1 MINQSTS
8 KAIYRWIKI
17 VFSVVVI
24 SSLIAGCRLPW
35 QPQPDSV
42 TKEGE
47 VLEAPQAPL
56 PTQEPRQD
64 LPPALVEVTPFP
76 NSTIALNQ
84 ALTLYFNQAM
94 DAGSVEAAIHF
105 DPRTSGRFTWTD
117 AHTLTF
123 SPDQPFPAGNRLQ
136 VAIDTSAQAANKL
149 NLQEPIELEFQVA
162 EHLQVVQTL
171 PADGSDDVDP
181 ESVVFVAFN
190 QPVVALGDTSNA
202 NPGFTLTPEVPGVGE
217 WLNTSTY
224 VFTPDPSMNG
234 GASYTIELNE
244 GLEAT
249 SGAALFPEQQR
260 QFIFTTTQPA
270 VLKVLPMAEE
280 LLNLEGPIELHF
292 NMRMDAESVE
302 SNFSLVGPGGISVP
316 GAFEWDETDRKVSF
330 KPTSHLSRNVTYT
343 IRLGSETESVGGLP
357 IGEAVETSRRTFP
370 KFAVDTRTAPQYES
384 YYSGFGQFQIE
395 FTTPINRKSLGEN
408 IRFDPE
414 VPGQHNYASEADRRL
429 WINGYFQPETT
440 YTLTLSADLE
450 DIWGEPLGEAFT
462 TTFTTPPALP
472 SLSLVTGYT
481 SYNLVFVPATESEI
495 ILQATNIDTVSLEI
509 SPISINDLITLLHPD
524 NYSYREVFLPEVREV
539 TTHQLGLDSNR
550 REVIPLPLT
559 YQGESL
565 TPGVYYLGVH
575 APEVQEDYNRY
586 QKYYLIVSENN
597 LVMKVSPDQT
607 FVWGTHMDD
616 FSPLIDASVK
626 VYNTEGTVLTT
637 GVLDSEGL
645 FLSGYERAEEVFSTY
660 FVLVGQPGEA
670 DFAFSISTWG
680 DDFSLYERGIQLNT
694 LPALY
699 DAYIYTDRPI
709 YRSGDTIHFRTIL
722 FSRDNGLPVMPEL
735 DTVTVSIHG
744 DPGLAGKSTLIY
756 SEELAL
762 SRFGTVAG
770 SAVLLEDAPTGF
782 YWIDVSIGDEII
794 RALYFD
800 VAAYRKPDID
810 LTVGFDQSEV
820 RINDDF
826 KAEAQADYFFGVP
839 VAGQSLSWSLY
850 RKDAYFDLPGYRV
863 GSLEEFDF
871 QPFIPGYSPLGNAV
885 SFGDGLTDKQG
896 HVTLSFDPEDLA
908 IENLQ
913 KGQLQQFNLE
923 VTVIDQ
929 SGFPV
934 SNRDSIL
941 VHPEDFYIGVQPDTF
956 FGVANSE
963 FNFSI
968 LTVDWDKAPVTN
980 ISTEAV
986 FEAISW
992 EVEETGNPEEPY
1004 RYLSETTLIGGA
1016 SPRTDREG
1024 KASVSFTPPEPG
1036 TYRLT
1041 LESGEAVTQVLIW
1054 VTGEGAAIWPSR
1066 MKNQIDLTADAK
1078 DYQPGQI
1085 AQVFIPN
1092 PFSEGAK
1099 AMVTTE
1105 RGKVMSSQ
1113 VLEIVEAG
1121 YTLGIPI
1128 TQESIPNIYVSVIL
1142 MGKNA
1147 NGKPD
1152 YRQGMLKLSVA
1163 PISKTLN
1170 VDLSLDPTVTMPGER
1185 VTMTLRITDQQG
1197 NPVQGEFSVVVV
1209 DKAVLAL
1216 VEPISPPIIDGLYGE
1231 VPLSVQTSLSL
1242 KTFSAQLA
1250 LSPLEVGGMGGG
1262 ADRGLDVAVR
1272 EDFPDTAFWQA
1283 NIVTGT
1289 DGTAKL
1295 TIPLPDTLTTWVV
1308 EARGL
1313 TDDYLVGQAEADVV
1327 AQKPLMIEPV
1337 TPRFLVD
1344 GDSIEMAA
1352 VVYNNTDVIVNTDVS
1367 LETVGFTLVAS
1378 NPTQRVTIEP
1388 GQSQRVTWWGTV
1400 ESVDAV
1406 KLVFR
1411 AVSGALVDASAPVWG
1426 DLQVKRYVMPNTFST
1441 AGQLVEAGERLE
1453 LVSLPISTDPSAGR
1467 LSLVMNPSLLVT
1479 LVDGLKALE
1488 STPYQDTL
1496 SILSR
1501 LLANLNAYL
1510 VINNLGVDLPQL
1522 AGTLD
1527 ELVGQGINQLLSMQ
1541 NLDGGWSWWTSSSA
1555 ENPSSDP
1562 FITAYV
1568 LLGLDSASAAGM
1580 DIGDDYTTRAKDFL
1594 VFHFPQPGEV
1604 ESTWMLDRLVF
1615 QSYAMRNADF
1625 DLTPTI
1631 EGLYARRSELSPWA
1645 LGLLALTVRERGG
1658 MGTRVTTL
1666 ISDLEGS
1673 AIRSATGVHW
1683 ESEGYSWMLP
1693 GTPIFNT
1700 AASVYTLAQL
1710 DPAST
1715 SLPFALRYLM
1725 AHRDSQQLWSS
1736 TFESAW
1742 VLMAVAKAMQG
1753 TGDYQ
1758 ADYDFQATINDI
1770 LIAEGVTTGPD
1781 SLNTITATA
1790 AMDSLYPDSPNAVV
1804 IERGEGAGT
1813 LYYRLDLHTY
1823 QHAATAQAIHRGI
1836 GLERDYYLTGEGCPG
1851 GEDCVPIDS
1860 ISLDPDDPS
1869 QFVTV
1874 ALTVNLAHDMYNLLV
1889 EDFIPAGAEVL
1900 NRAFLTSQSL
1910 PKEPVQPY
1918 NPRYP
1923 FANGWGWWYFDQPQI
1938 YDDHVLWTA
1947 DYVPAGTYI
1956 LTYELL
1962 PYQHGAYQ
1970 VLPAHAWQYFFPE
1983 VQGTSSGNL
1992 FTIE

>member
-1 MINQSTS
+1 MINQTTS
-8 KAIYRWIKI
+8 SAIYRWIKI
-17 VFSVVVI
+17 LFSVVLI
-24 SSLIAGCRLPW
+24 SSLVAGCRLPW
-35 QPQPDSV
+35 QPQDDTVS
-42 TKEGE
+42 KEAE
-47 VLEAPQAPL
+47 VVEAPQAPL
-56 PTQEPRQD
+56 ATQEPRQD
-64 LPPALVEVTPFP
+64 LPPALVEVTPLP
-76 NSTIALNQ
+76 NSTIALDQ
-84 ALTLYFNQAM
+84 TLTLYFNQAM
-94 DAGSVEAAIHF
+94 DSGSVEAAIHF
-105 DPRTSGRFTWTD
+105 DPRTSGRFTWAD
-117 AHTLTF
+117 ARTLTF
-123 SPDQPFPAGNRLQ
+123 SPDQPLPAGNRLE

-149 NLQEPIELEFQVA
+149 TLLEPIELKFQVA
-162 EHLQVVQTL
+162 EPLQVIQSL
-171 PADGSDDVDP
+171 PADGSDDIDP
-181 ESVVFVAFN
+181 ESIVFVAFN
-190 QPVVALGDTSNA
+190 QPVVALGDATNA
-202 NPGFTLTPEVPGVGE
+202 NPGFTLDPEVPGFGR

-234 GASYTIELNE
+234 GTTYTIELNK
-244 GLEAT
+244 GLVAT
-249 SGAALFPEQQR
+249 SGAGLLPEQQG
-260 QFIFTTTQPA
+260 QFSFTTTHPA
-270 VLKVLPMAEE
+270 VLNVLPMAEE
-280 LLNLEGPIELHF
+280 LLNLEGPIEVHF
-292 NMRMDAESVE
+292 NMRMNRESVQ
-302 SNFSLVGPGGISVP
+302 SNFSLVGPGGVNVP
-316 GAFEWDETDRKVSF
+316 GTFEWDETDRKVSF
-330 KPTSHLSRNVTYT
+330 KPISQLSRNGTFT
-343 IRLGSETESVGGLP
+343 IQLGSEAESAGGLP
-357 IGEAVETSRRTFP
+357 IGEPVETNRRTYP
-370 KFAVDTRTAPQYES
+370 VFAVDLRTLPQYES
-384 YYSGFGQFQIE
+384 YYSGFGQFQLQ
-395 FTTPINRKSLGEN
+395 FTTPIDRKTLDEN
-408 IRFDPE
+408 ISLDPE
-414 VPGQHNYASEADRRL
+414 VPGLQTYSSESDSRL
-429 WINGYFQPETT
+429 WINGFFQPETT
-440 YTLTLSADLE
+440 YTLTLGADLK
-450 DIWGEPLGEAFT
+450 DIWGASLGNSFT

-481 SYNLVFVPATESEI
+481 SYNMVFVPASESEI

-509 SPISINDLITLLHPD
+509 SPIGITDLITLLHPD
-524 NYSYREVFLPEVREV
+524 NFSYREVFLPEMREV
-539 TTHQLGLDSNR
+539 TTHQLGLDSNQ
-550 REVIPLPLT
+550 REVIALPLT
-559 YQGESL
+559 YQGEPL
-565 TPGVYYLGVH
+565 TPGVYYLGVL
-575 APEVQEDYNRY
+575 APEIQEDYNRY

-597 LVMKVSPDQT
+597 LVLKVSPDQALIWAT
-607 FVWGTHMDD
+607 QLDD
-616 FSPLIDASVK
+616 LTPLIDAAVK

-637 GVLDSEGL
+637 GVLDADGL
-645 FLSGYERAEEVFSTY
+645 FLSDYERPEDEYLTY
-660 FVLVGQPGEA
+660 FALVGEPGEA

-680 DDFSLYERGIQLNT
+680 NDFSLYEQGIQLNT

-709 YRSGDTIHFRTIL
+709 YRPGDTIHFRTIL
-722 FSRDNGLPVMPEL
+722 FSRDNGLPTMPEL
-735 DTVTVSIHG
+735 DKVTVSING
-744 DPGLAGKSTLIY
+744 DPGLAGTSAVIY
-756 SEELAL
+756 SEELTL

-770 SAVLLEDAPTGF
+770 SAVLPEDAPTGF
-782 YWIDVSIGDEII
+782 YWIDVSFGDEII

-810 LTVGFDQSEV
+810 LAVGFVQSEV
-820 RINDDF
+820 LTHDDLL
-826 KAEAQADYFFGVP
+826 AEAQADYFFGVP
-839 VAGQSLSWSLY
+839 VAGQSLSWTLY
-850 RKDAYFDLPGYRV
+850 RKDAYFHLPGYRV
-863 GSLEEFDF
+863 GPIEEFDF

-885 SFGDGLTDKQG
+885 SFGEGFTDDEG
-896 HVTLSFDPEDLA
+896 HVNLLFNAEDLA
-908 IENLQ
+908 IEDLQ
-913 KGQLQQFNLE
+913 RGQLQQYNLE

-934 SNRDSIL
+934 SFRDSIL
-941 VHPEDFYIGVQPDTF
+941 AHPENYYIGVQPDAF
-956 FGVANSE
+956 FGIANSE

-968 LTVDWDKAPVTN
+968 LTVDWDQEP
-980 ISTEAV
+980 ISNVPIEAA

-992 EVEETGNPEEPY
+992 EVEETGNLEEPY
-1004 RYLSETTLIGGA
+1004 RYLTETTFIGGA
-1016 SPRTDREG
+1016 SPQTDREG
-1024 KASVSFTPPEPG
+1024 KASVSFKPPEPG

-1041 LESGEAVTQVLIW
+1041 LESGEAVTQVMIW

-1066 MKNQIDLTADAK
+1066 MKNQIDLTADAN
-1078 DYQPGQI
+1078 DYQPGQV

-1105 RGKVMSSQ
+1105 RGMVMSSQ
-1113 VLEIVEAG
+1113 VLEITEAG
-1121 YTLGIPI
+1121 TTLGVPI
-1128 TQESIPNIYVSVIL
+1128 TEESIPNIYVSVIL
-1142 MGKNA
+1142 MGKDA

-1152 YRQGMLKLSVA
+1152 YRQGIIKLPVA

-1170 VDLSLDPTVTMPGER
+1170 VDLTLDPMVTMPGEM
-1185 VTMTLRITDQQG
+1185 VNLTLRITDQQG

-1216 VEPISPPIIDGLYGE
+1216 VEPISPSIIVGLYRE

-1242 KTFSAQLA
+1242 KTYAAQLA
-1250 LSPLEVGGMGGG
+1250 LTPLEVGGMGGG
-1262 ADRGLDVAVR
+1262 ADRGFEAAVR

-1283 NIVTGT
+1283 DVITGT
-1289 DGTAKL
+1289 DGTARL

-1327 AQKPLMIEPV
+1327 TQKPLMIQPV

-1344 GDSIEMAA
+1344 NDSIEMAA
-1352 VVYNNTDVIVNTDVS
+1352 VVHNNTDVVLETDVS
-1367 LETVGFTLVAS
+1367 LETVGFALMDS
-1378 NPTQRVTIEP
+1378 NSIQRVTIEP

-1400 ESVDAV
+1400 ESVEAV
-1406 KLVFR
+1406 DLVFR

-1453 LVSLPISTDPSAGR
+1453 LVSLPFSTDPSAGR

-1488 STPYQDTL
+1488 SSPYEDTL

-1510 VINNLGVDLPQL
+1510 VINNLSVDSPQL
-1522 AGTLD
+1522 MGNLETLI
-1527 ELVGQGINQLLSMQ
+1527 GQGINQLLSMQ
-1541 NLDGGWSWWTSSSA
+1541 NIDGGWSWWTSTSA

-1568 LLGLDSASAAGM
+1568 LLGLDTASEAGM
-1580 DIGDDYTTRAKDFL
+1580 DVDDMYITRAQDFL
-1594 VFHFPQPGEV
+1594 VFHFLQPGEV
-1604 ESTWMLDRLVF
+1604 ESTWMLDRLAF
-1615 QSYAMRNADF
+1615 QSYAMRNANF

-1631 EGLYARRSELSPWA
+1631 DGLYARRSELSPWA
-1645 LGLLALTVRERGG
+1645 LGLLALTVRDHGG
-1658 MGTRVTTL
+1658 TGARVTTL

-1683 ESEGYSWMLP
+1683 EREDSSWMLP

-1700 AASVYTLAQL
+1700 AVSVYTLAQL

-1758 ADYDFQATINDI
+1758 ADYDFQATINDV

-1781 SLNTITATA
+1781 SLNTITAIA
-1790 AMDSLYPDSPNAVV
+1790 AIDSLYPDSPNAVV

-1823 QHAATAQAIHRGI
+1823 QPAETAQAIHQGI
-1836 GLERDYYLTGEGCPG
+1836 GLQREYYLTGQGCPG
-1851 GEDCVPIDS
+1851 GEDCVSIDS
-1860 ISLDPDDPS
+1860 ITLDPSDPS

-1874 ALTVNLAHDMYNLLV
+1874 ALTLNLPHDMYNLLV

-1910 PKEPVQPY
+1910 PETPVQPY
-1918 NPRYP
+1918 DPRNP
-1923 FANGWGWWYFDQPQI
+1923 FKDGWGWWIFDQPQI

-1962 PYQHGAYQ
+1962 PYQRGVYQ

-1992 FTIE
+1992 FTID